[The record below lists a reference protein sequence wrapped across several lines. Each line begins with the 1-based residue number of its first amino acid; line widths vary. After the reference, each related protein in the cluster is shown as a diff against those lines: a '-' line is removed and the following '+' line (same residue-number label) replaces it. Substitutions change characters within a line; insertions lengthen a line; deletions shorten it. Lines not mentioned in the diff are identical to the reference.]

1 MRYVILLFSVF
12 LISLS
17 WSQDTL
23 KTLRLTDFLQHIK
36 ENHPVAL
43 IASND
48 VLRAEQVVRL
58 SKGNFDPVAI
68 GGIDQKYYDGSTY
81 YSILS
86 SGIKIPTRIGWNLK
100 VMGDWNS
107 GSFLNPENRVP
118 TEGLTYLGIDVPLG
132 RGMFTDAQRTQLKRA
147 AVAFDQSNIQKQL
160 ALNDLLYEAGQYFII
175 WQEQEA
181 QLALAQEV
189 FMLAKTRLE
198 QVKINAALGERPE
211 MDTLEASAVLIL
223 RELEVNEKMLSVQ
236 NARLQIENYIWEKG
250 TLPLLLDPMISAE
263 TLQISKPSSLAITEN
278 LTLHP
283 ILTLYNLKISDL
295 ELERKLKIEQLKP
308 QFNVNYNLLQTPQ
321 NLLSTQFSFTNY
333 KWGATFS
340 MPILL
345 RKERSSLSIT
355 RLYLENTHL
364 EMDKKQRD
372 LATKQLQ
379 IRNEWNNN
387 VLQSL
392 TSSTMAERY
401 LSLAAAERQLFEG
414 GESSL
419 FIVNAREINYISAKM
434 KYIEYLAKTQKSA
447 LSEKYITGTLGM

>member
-12 LISLS
+12 LISIS

-189 FMLAKTRLE
+189 
-198 QVKINAALGERPE
+198 
-211 MDTLEASAVLIL
+211 
-223 RELEVNEKMLSVQ
+223 
-236 NARLQIENYIWEKG
+236 
-250 TLPLLLDPMISAE
+250 
-263 TLQISKPSSLAITEN
+263 
-278 LTLHP
+278 
-283 ILTLYNLKISDL
+283 
-295 ELERKLKIEQLKP
+295 
-308 QFNVNYNLLQTPQ
+308 
-321 NLLSTQFSFTNY
+321 
-333 KWGATFS
+333 
-340 MPILL
+340 
-345 RKERSSLSIT
+345 
-355 RLYLENTHL
+355 
-364 EMDKKQRD
+364 
-372 LATKQLQ
+372 
-379 IRNEWNNN
+379 
-387 VLQSL
+387 
-392 TSSTMAERY
+392 
-401 LSLAAAERQLFEG
+401 
-414 GESSL
+414 
-419 FIVNAREINYISAKM
+419 
-434 KYIEYLAKTQKSA
+434 
-447 LSEKYITGTLGM
+447 

>member
-223 RELEVNEKMLSVQ
+223 RELEVNEKMLSVL

>member
-1 MRYVILLFSVF
+1 MHYIILLISVF
-12 LISLS
+12 LNSIS

-23 KTLRLTDFLQHIK
+23 KTLRLVDFLQHIK

-160 ALNDLLYEAGQYFII
+160 ALNDLLYEAGQHFII

-189 FMLAKTRLE
+189 YILAKTRLE

-223 RELEVNEKMLSVQ
+223 RELEINERMLSVK
-236 NARLQIENYIWEKG
+236 NVRLQIENYLWEKG
-250 TLPLLLDPMISAE
+250 TLPLLLDPFISAE
-263 TLQISKPSSLAITEN
+263 MLQISKPSSLAIAES
-278 LTLHP
+278 LSLHP
-283 ILTLYNLKISDL
+283 ILTLYNLKIRDL

-321 NLLSTQFSFTNY
+321 NLISTQFSFTNY

-345 RKERSSLSIT
+345 RKERSSLAIT
-355 RLYLENTHL
+355 RLFLENTHL

-387 VLQSL
+387 VLQSQ
-392 TSSTMAERY
+392 TSNTMAERY
-401 LSLAAAERQLFEG
+401 LNLAASERQLFEG

-447 LSEKYITGTLGM
+447 LSEKYILGLLGN

>member
-118 TEGLTYLGIDVPLG
+118 TEGLTYLGIDVPIG

-189 FMLAKTRLE
+189 YTLAKTRLE

-250 TLPLLLDPMISAE
+250 TLPLLLDPIISAE
-263 TLQISKPSSLAITEN
+263 KLQISKPSSLAIPEN

-392 TSSTMAERY
+392 TSSTMVERY

>member
-12 LISLS
+12 LISIS

-223 RELEVNEKMLSVQ
+223 RELEVNEKMLSLL

-263 TLQISKPSSLAITEN
+263 TLQISKPGSLAITEN

-387 VLQSL
+387 VLQSQ

-447 LSEKYITGTLGM
+447 LSEKYITGILGM

>member
-1 MRYVILLFSVF
+1 MF
-12 LISLS
+12 LVSLS

-189 FMLAKTRLE
+189 FLLAKTRLE

-223 RELEVNEKMLSVQ
+223 RELEVNEKMLSVK
-236 NARLQIENYIWEKG
+236 NVRLQIENYIWEKG
-250 TLPLLLDPMISAE
+250 TLPLLLDPIISAE
-263 TLQISKPSSLAITEN
+263 KLQISKPSSLAIPEN

-321 NLLSTQFSFTNY
+321 NLFSTQFSFTNY

-387 VLQSL
+387 VLQSQ

-447 LSEKYITGTLGM
+447 LSEKYITGILGM

>member
-1 MRYVILLFSVF
+1 
-12 LISLS
+12 
-17 WSQDTL
+17 
-23 KTLRLTDFLQHIK
+23 
-36 ENHPVAL
+36 
-43 IASND
+43 
-48 VLRAEQVVRL
+48 
-58 SKGNFDPVAI
+58 
-68 GGIDQKYYDGSTY
+68 
-81 YSILS
+81 
-86 SGIKIPTRIGWNLK
+86 
-100 VMGDWNS
+100 
-107 GSFLNPENRVP
+107 
-118 TEGLTYLGIDVPLG
+118 
-132 RGMFTDAQRTQLKRA
+132 
-147 AVAFDQSNIQKQL
+147 
-160 ALNDLLYEAGQYFII
+160 
-175 WQEQEA
+175 
-181 QLALAQEV
+181 
-189 FMLAKTRLE
+189 
-198 QVKINAALGERPE
+198 
-211 MDTLEASAVLIL
+211 
-223 RELEVNEKMLSVQ
+223 
-236 NARLQIENYIWEKG
+236 
-250 TLPLLLDPMISAE
+250 LLDPIISAE
-263 TLQISKPSSLAITEN
+263 KLQISKPSSLAIPEN

-387 VLQSL
+387 VLQSQ

-447 LSEKYITGTLGM
+447 LSEKYITGILGM